1 MVPEAGVVKMRQEI
15 QEGLVVIVFE
25 ASRRVMWG
33 ARTLAVGKAYGALIV
48 MLKSMEVELM
58 SPEELVK
65 FGFFQWATNDEV
77 GGMLAAIVRNTSSVR
92 DAPMFN
98 EVTQYDYASSM
109 LSLRNVR
116 NPKMFVTA
124 ALTYRQCAQI
134 ENEALYNEGRT
145 DYIETEMDNL
155 TVVQELQEAALYL
168 NGPIFT

>member
-1 MVPEAGVVKMRQEI
+1 
-15 QEGLVVIVFE
+15 
-25 ASRRVMWG
+25 
-33 ARTLAVGKAYGALIV
+33 
-48 MLKSMEVELM
+48 
-58 SPEELVK
+58 
-65 FGFFQWATNDEV
+65 
-77 GGMLAAIVRNTSSVR
+77 
-92 DAPMFN
+92 MFN

-116 NPKMFVTA
+116 NPKMFVTG

-155 TVVQELQEAALYL
+155 TVVQEQQEAALYL